1 MKNKLIIL
9 TGLILFISIQFSSAQ
24 TKSDYFV
31 GNWDVV
37 AKATPNG
44 DAKMKMHL
52 ERVDGKL
59 TGTIKNEGIDAVK
72 ISKVVE
78 TEDEITISF
87 SAAGYDLYMSLKRK
101 DDNNVTGRYLN
112 MFDTEGKRTSEE

>member
-1 MKNKLIIL
+1 MKNKLIIV
-9 TGLILFISIQFSSAQ
+9 TGLILLISIQFSTAQ
-24 TKSDYFV
+24 NKSDYFV
-31 GNWDVV
+31 GNWNVV

-72 ISKVVE
+72 ISKVEE
-78 TEDEITISF
+78 TEDEITIYF
-87 SAAGYDLYMSLKRK
+87 SAADYDLYMTVKSK
-101 DDNNVTGRYLN
+101 DDNNITGRYLN
-112 MFDTEGKRTSEE
+112 MFDVEGKRTSEE